1 MTSKI
6 TLVLFVSWLFLFSLL
21 VSILLIVNSTITTP
35 APHASNQ
42 SEYATG
48 YIVRKGEKEVGL
60 LLGSFHT
67 QLNYDEQDRFKT
79 MFLREAKKNNRTVF
93 TEIPTEA
100 IPAGG
105 VEASLVHAVHFD
117 KSVKKQSFES
127 LQTQL
132 AFLNRSVFVGEKV
145 LHLPLSYQF
154 MSNHPLISLYT
165 CKMTQSYALLYNIL
179 YNVFMENAHAQFLI
193 SRAGA
198 PDRVAKLYRAYQ
210 GGTIRNGLSNEER
223 DIFCM
228 QERDALYADTLASQS
243 EDWLAVIGSQH
254 LTGEQGLVELLKEK
268 GFSLEPVNT
277 YKMAMGPDT
286 Q

>member
-1 MTSKI
+1 M
-6 TLVLFVSWLFLFSLL
+6 
-21 VSILLIVNSTITTP
+21 
-35 APHASNQ
+35 
-42 SEYATG
+42 
-48 YIVRKGEKEVGL
+48 
-60 LLGSFHT
+60 
-67 QLNYDEQDRFKT
+67 
-79 MFLREAKKNNRTVF
+79 
-93 TEIPTEA
+93 
-100 IPAGG
+100 
-105 VEASLVHAVHFD
+105 
-117 KSVKKQSFES
+117 
-127 LQTQL
+127 
-132 AFLNRSVFVGEKV
+132 
-145 LHLPLSYQF
+145 PLSYQF

-165 CKMTQSYALLYNIL
+165 CKVTQSYALLYNIL

-193 SRAGA
+193 SRARA